1 MPSLHLR
8 KGGWKTNKETIL
20 IIERKGLSEKDL
32 NEVIINM
39 ILNGINIMT
48 GIQEL
53 ILLDLIF
60 KDEIWILK

>member
-1 MPSLHLR
+1 M
-8 KGGWKTNKETIL
+8 GGWKTNKETIL